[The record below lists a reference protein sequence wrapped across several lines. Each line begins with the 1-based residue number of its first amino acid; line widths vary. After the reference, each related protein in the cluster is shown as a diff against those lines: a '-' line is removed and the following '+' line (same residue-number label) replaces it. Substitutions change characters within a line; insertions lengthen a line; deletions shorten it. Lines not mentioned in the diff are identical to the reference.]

1 MRGISSMPFVA
12 FLGTLAILITFGG
25 GAATQGT
32 GEGGADFGLYA
43 PQSAPADQPVELTTE
58 ELHPVAPA
66 PRILQ
71 TRPERRISQI
81 SRRRAKAAFTLLF
94 ASQLNTPHF
103 RASLGSISQ
112 GGASFGILPG
122 VAIASASRIQ
132 GVVPARRHLARR
144 GTPESVLRGRDETH
158 AALSL
163 HEGLL

>member
-1 MRGISSMPFVA
+1 MRGISSAPFVA
-12 FLGTLAILITFGG
+12 FLGTLAILVMFSG

-32 GEGGADFGLYA
+32 GQAASDFGLYA
-43 PQSAPADQPVELTTE
+43 PQSAPADQPVELTAE

-66 PRILQ
+66 PRVLKAR
-71 TRPERRISQI
+71 TERRTWRI
-81 SRRRAKAAFTLLF
+81 SRRRATAAFTLLF

-103 RASLGSISQ
+103 RASLGSIPQ

-122 VAIASASRIQ
+122 VAIASGSRIQ
-132 GVVPARRHLARR
+132 GVVPVRRHLARR
-144 GTPESVLRGRDETH
+144 VTPASVFRGH